1 MRFFALAG
9 SLLVCLTLGC
19 GSSSTGEKHLA
30 FDGEKAFAEIEAQV
44 AFGPR
49 VPGSPGHSACASY
62 LVRKLS
68 ESADTVWT
76 DRWSH
81 VTSAGDTLP
90 LVNIGASFNTA
101 NRHRVLL
108 CAHWDTRPVAE
119 HDPDPA
125 KQDQP
130 IPGANDGG
138 SGVAVLLELARI
150 FSAEPPE
157 VGVDIVLFD
166 GEDYGDFYENK
177 DVLLGSLR
185 FASRA
190 RGYRNLLG
198 ILLDMVGDRNAGFPY
213 EGYSWNR
220 LPADVRLIWD
230 TAENLGYGSYFVRQ
244 VGPAVL
250 DDHIPLLDRGIRC
263 IDIVQM
269 GLPYWHTHADTPDK
283 CSPATLEAVGRTVAA
298 VLYGLPSKN

>member
-49 VPGSPGHSACASY
+49 VPGSPGHSACTSY

-81 VTSAGDTLP
+81 VTVTGDTLP
-90 LVNIGASFNTA
+90 LVNIGASFNTE
-101 NRHRVLL
+101 NRDRVLL

-125 KQDQP
+125 KRDQP

-230 TAENLGYGSYFVRQ
+230 TAESLGYGSYFVRQ
-244 VGPAVL
+244 NGPAVI
-250 DDHIPLLDRGIRC
+250 DDHVPLLDRGIRC

>member
-1 MRFFALAG
+1 MRSFALAG

-19 GSSSTGEKHLA
+19 GSGSTGEKHLA

-81 VTSAGDTLP
+81 VTVAGDTLP

-101 NRHRVLL
+101 NRHKVLL

-125 KQDQP
+125 KRDQP

-230 TAENLGYGSYFVRQ
+230 TAESLGYGSYFVRQ
-244 VGPAVL
+244 NGPAVI
-250 DDHIPLLDRGIRC
+250 DDHVPLLDRGIRC

-283 CSPATLEAVGRTVAA
+283 CSPATREAVGRTVAA